1 MISKRRPRLPIAK
14 SEVQAYPKP
23 KDRPRA
29 KLGAYKIHLNGREV
43 CYNTAAGKREYRL
56 RTIKM
61 VNRQKGI
68 CPKCCKSMSL
78 FDFSFQ
84 HGNTRGMGGS
94 TGGGAFRDDRIDSP
108 GNCAMHVRC
117 NGELGSRRF
126 HA

>member
-1 MISKRRPRLPIAK
+1 MIRRLPRLPVLK
-14 SEVQAYPKP
+14 SEVPLYPKP
-23 KDRPRA
+23 KDLPRV
-29 KLGAYKIHLNGREV
+29 KLGPYKTHLDGREV

-78 FDFSFQ
+78 LDFSFQ
-84 HGNTRGMGGS
+84 HGDTRGMGG
-94 TGGGAFRDDRIDSP
+94 GRRDDRINSP

-117 NGELGSRRF
+117 NGELGSRRTI
-126 HA
+126 